1 MEVSCKRLERQQMA
15 WSKNKSACMEVLRE
29 GRGWGGGV
37 WGVGG
42 EGPYKSIPAGKK
54 ADLSICDLFTI

>member
-1 MEVSCKRLERQQMA
+1 MA

-29 GRGWGGGV
+29 GRGWGGVGV
-37 WGVGG
+37 GGVGG